1 VDRSRYVDLER
12 RLERLAAERPRL
24 YKARALLLALTGY
37 GYLALVVAG
46 LVALCVGLMQLTS
59 IGRRLGLAGEIG
71 LAFASVLLVI
81 ARSLWFRIEQ
91 PTGIALA
98 RADAPRFFDE
108 VEDIRRA
115 LNAPRVH
122 RVLLTEE
129 YNAAV
134 GQVPRLGVFGWYRNY
149 LVVGYPLL
157 AALTAAETRAVVAH
171 EFAHLSRAHSRFT
184 GWIYRVRRTW
194 YQVVAALH
202 GGQDIGIAL
211 FKWFA
216 DWYTPYFGAYSMVLA
231 RRHEFEADRLAA
243 GVVGREAMADAL
255 VALHIRERAIQF
267 DFWNALV
274 RRADETPDAPTDVFT
289 RLTDLAAAAVGDG
302 RAVAWLEEELRA
314 PTDVGESHPSL
325 ADRLSALVGDEMA
338 AAARAG
344 RAAESRAGR
353 SAAAEYLGES
363 GPRFARELDQR
374 WAQGAADSWR
384 DRHEHLAQ
392 AKLALAELQSGTAA
406 DGETTESLWRRATL
420 TRDVHGP
427 AAALP
432 LIEQLLEREPGHAPA
447 RYAIGMSLLERGDA
461 AGIEHVEFA
470 MARDH
475 EAIVPGCELVRG
487 FLIRAGRADEAERYV
502 ARAWAQLD
510 TYQAARE
517 ERSRLTGKDRFV
529 PHTLDESAVSAI
541 RAQLEGRKRLRR
553 ALLVDKVVQ
562 HIPEEPMHVLALVP
576 AIPLWAW
583 LWPAKEQEM
592 CAKLLEGLDLPPDT
606 WAFALDTDQSHIRAA
621 VGKVPGAEIYRRPR
635 RGDRASKRARA
646 PGVPTPATSSPSVP

>member
-1 VDRSRYVDLER
+1 MDRSRYVELER
-12 RLERLAAERPRL
+12 RLERLAADRPRV
-24 YKARALLLALTGY
+24 YKARALLLALAGY
-37 GYLALVVAG
+37 GYLGLVVAG
-46 LVALCVGLMQLTS
+46 LVALCVGLMYLTS
-59 IGRRLGLAGEIG
+59 TGRSLGFAAKIG
-71 LAFASVLLVI
+71 LAFGSVLLVI
-81 ARSLWFRIEQ
+81 ARSLWVRIER
-91 PTGIALA
+91 PTGIALT
-98 RADAPRFFDE
+98 RADAPRLFDE
-108 VEDIRRA
+108 VERIRRA
-115 LNAPRVH
+115 LRAPRVH
-122 RVLLTEE
+122 QVLLTDE

-134 GQVPRLGVFGWYRNY
+134 AQVPRLGIFGWYRNY
-149 LVVGYPLL
+149 LIVGYPLL
-157 AALTAAETRAVVAH
+157 AALTAAETCAVLAH

-194 YQVVAALH
+194 FQVVAALH
-202 GGQDIGIAL
+202 GGQQAGIAL

-243 GVVGREAMADAL
+243 SVVGRDTMADAL
-255 VALHIRERAIQF
+255 VALRIRGRAMQS
-267 DFWNALV
+267 DFWDPLG
-274 RRADETPDAPTDVFT
+274 RRADERPDVPTDVFT
-289 RLTDLAAAAVGDG
+289 RLTDAAAAVVGDE
-302 RAVAWLEEELRA
+302 RAAAWLEEELRA
-314 PTDVGESHPSL
+314 PTDVGDTHPSL
-325 ADRLSALVGDEMA
+325 ADRVTALVGDGAA

-344 RAAESRAGR
+344 RAAGNRAGR

-363 GPRFARELDQR
+363 GPRFARDLDQR
-374 WAQGAADSWR
+374 WARAAADSWR
-384 DRHEHLAQ
+384 ERHEHLAQ
-392 AKLALAELQSGTAA
+392 AKLALAEMQNGAAA
-406 DGETTESLWRRATL
+406 DGETTDSLWRRATL

-432 LIEQLLEREPGHAPA
+432 LIKQLLEREPGHAPA

-461 AGIEHVEFA
+461 AGIGHVEFA

-475 EAIVPGCELVRG
+475 EAVVPGCELVRD
-487 FLIRAGRADEAERYV
+487 FLIRTGRADEAERYV

-517 ERSRLTGKDRFV
+517 ERSQLTGKDRFA
-529 PHTLDESAVSAI
+529 PHTLDESAVTTI
-541 RAQLEGRKRLRR
+541 RAQLEGRRRLRR

-583 LWPAKEQEM
+583 LWPAKEQEI

-606 WAFALDTDQSHIRAA
+606 WAFALPTEQSHIRSA
-621 VGKVPGAEIYRRPR
+621 VAKVPGAEIYRRPR
-635 RGDRASKRARA
+635 RGDLASKRFRA